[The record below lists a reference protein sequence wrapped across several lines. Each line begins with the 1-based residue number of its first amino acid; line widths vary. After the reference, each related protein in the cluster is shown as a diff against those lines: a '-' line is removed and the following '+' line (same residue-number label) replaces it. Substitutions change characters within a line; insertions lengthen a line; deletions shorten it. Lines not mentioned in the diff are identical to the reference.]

1 MGQSEASAPPA
12 EVIHTPPPIT
22 GYRGLSAADVA
33 AMNEI
38 KAKASEVETLI
49 VRMRASIRAHRDA
62 EGHNLCWYVPELW
75 NLLPEKVTPKPKVP
89 PRGEFLANCAIY
101 RDSLT
106 KKT

>member
-49 VRMRASIRAHRDA
+49 VRMRAIGADPRWAAIA
-62 EGHNLCWYVPELW
+62 ETDLQKG
-75 NLLPEKVTPKPKVP
+75 
-89 PRGEFLANCAIY
+89 FM
-101 RDSLT
+101 SLT
-106 KKT
+106 RAIAKPTSF

>member
-1 MGQSEASAPPA
+1 MGRARLKPVKTTQAAYDGHLGPLDQDL
-12 EVIHTPPPIT
+12 
-22 GYRGLSAADVA
+22 RG
-33 AMNEI
+33 MNYGQLE
-38 KAKASEVETLI
+38 SLI